1 MLLISNDPTAKR
13 QRLADPSTPLPS
25 GEAWLAD
32 PEHLVTGRGR
42 VAETGRGWI
51 ELSDIEAVD
60 PFRFWDDP
68 VTVFAYN
75 PAGPTREAAERPEQR
90 RFRERLLRVYGGRC
104 AVTGCDVPDLLDAAH
119 LRPWRLGDEGVLLR
133 TDLHRMLDRGLAE
146 IRDGRFCLARPLRGY
161 EQYDGAKLRKPRSPP
176 RR

>member
-1 MLLISNDPTAKR
+1 MKTGNATP
-13 QRLADPSTPLPS
+13 PLPS
-25 GEAWLAD
+25 GQAWLAD

-42 VAETGRGWI
+42 VTETGQGWV
-51 ELSDIEAVD
+51 ELSEVEAVD

-75 PAGPTREAAERPEQR
+75 PAGPTREAAERPDQR
-90 RFRERLLRVYGGRC
+90 RFRERLLRVYGGQC
-104 AVTGCDVPDLLDAAH
+104 AVTGCDVPELLDAVH

-133 TDLHRMLDRGLAE
+133 TDLHRMIDRCLAT
-146 IRDGRFCLARPLRGY
+146 IRDGRFRLARPLRGY
-161 EQYDGAKLRKPRSPP
+161 EQYDGAKLRNPRTPP